1 MRPFLCQK
9 LFAAAV
15 SAITL
20 VSAILPQASLAQ
32 STSDGS
38 SSQQQPAEKSYYW
51 TGVARFTGD
60 IDHRDHSYAGSGI
73 VHADSREEA
82 IALATEALKAQ
93 ASILGNVSDAHVS
106 ISN

>member
-60 IDHRDHSYAGSGI
+60 IDHRDHSYATEGGVGRRRPAPPLI
-73 VHADSREEA
+73 N
-82 IALATEALKAQ
+82 IAVRT
-93 ASILGNVSDAHVS
+93 
-106 ISN
+106 